1 MLGITPPE
9 VLKGG
14 YTQSPLEGESFAAS
28 LTDPAAP
35 GKDVQFYAM
44 LGGQR
49 SLYHDGWLVCSV
61 HPPLSGWGGHFDK
74 DVWELYHLAEDRA
87 QLHDLA
93 DAEPERLET
102 LKSLW
107 FYYAGRY
114 HGLPLDDRSALEQVL
129 AERPPRPGKPR
140 DHYVYYPDCADVPPE
155 AAGVVITGRSYTI
168 AAGVHVDSADAEGVL
183 YAHGG
188 IAGGHSLYIKEG
200 RLRYAFNWVGT
211 HLQTVVADRDLTPG
225 AHVCTAEFAVSGKNT
240 DPAMP
245 GFAGTLTLYVDDHQ
259 VATGE
264 IVTQPG
270 GGSASSVTASA
281 SGATA
286 PRRSHRTTC
295 PRSASPGG
303 TIDKVVVDVSGERYV
318 DHEAQVRAWFSID

>member
-168 AAGVHVDSADAEGVL
+168 AAGVHVDSADAEASSTLTAALPAATASTSRRVVC
-183 YAHGG
+183 ATP
-188 IAGGHSLYIKEG
+188 STG
-200 RLRYAFNWVGT
+200 RHT
-211 HLQTVVADRDLTPG
+211 PADRGRRPG
-225 AHVCTAEFAVSGKNT
+225 PHARAHVCTAEFAVSGKNT
-240 DPAMP
+240 DPAMRDSP
-245 GFAGTLTLYVDDHQ
+245 
-259 VATGE
+259 
-264 IVTQPG
+264 
-270 GGSASSVTASA
+270 
-281 SGATA
+281 A
-286 PRRSHRTTC
+286 P
-295 PRSASPGG
+295 
-303 TIDKVVVDVSGERYV
+303 
-318 DHEAQVRAWFSID
+318 